1 MCVVFSVFFFFIL
14 YHGIFF
20 ARAFDLPLG
29 RTKTR
34 RRLRRCELPCKRML
48 LMSWNAKKKNAENNK
63 KIVSRPLCALIKGK
77 SRGGHPRSQDIQPA
91 SCRLAIIFY
100 AIFTDRRLLSLKF
113 PFVFLCDF
121 LCPGV
126 VWFFF
131 SSSDGRSVLF
141 ATPEGSAGSCEFC
154 ESCERSR

>member
-1 MCVVFSVFFFFIL
+1 LFLMCVVFSVFFFL
-14 YHGIFF
+14 YYTMACHNEPCFFF

-126 VWFFF
+126 V
-131 SSSDGRSVLF
+131 
-141 ATPEGSAGSCEFC
+141 
-154 ESCERSR
+154 